1 MFYSSQ
7 ISVRI
12 FVSNK
17 IMKAKTIFLFFP
29 AIVLLFASVVSAQ
42 TRTFSD
48 ASVEYTFEIPDERWK
63 VITPTPTNLVFGTA
77 KEGDLEI
84 RTLTAPAT
92 KPIAEVMKS
101 EEQKLQFQQ
110 GFVAGKDENFSG
122 ALRGAIYNYEF
133 VRSGRPMAGR
143 FYYLRNGDTIY
154 VLRFTAYTSNLRSLR
169 TQTDI
174 IARTFQVKKN

>member
-1 MFYSSQ
+1 MFYSSRNFRLEY
-7 ISVRI
+7 S
-12 FVSNK
+12 FDN
-17 IMKAKTIFLFFP
+17 IMKAKTIFFFFP
-29 AIVLLFASVVSAQ
+29 ALVLLFAAGISAQ

-48 ASVEYTFEIPDERWK
+48 AAAEYTFEIPDERWK
-63 VITPTPTNLVFGTA
+63 VITPMPTNLVFGTA
-77 KEGDLEI
+77 KEGDFEVRKLSV
-84 RTLTAPAT
+84 AAT
-92 KPIAEVMKS
+92 KPIAEVMKT

-154 VLRFTAYTSNLRSLR
+154 VLRFTAYTNNLRSLR

-174 IARTFQVKKN
+174 IARTFQIKKN